1 MKIRLIVFDLDDT
14 LLDTTG
20 LLIPIAKTPA
30 FEHRI
35 RQPLPLMDGAQEN
48 LDYLSQKYDL
58 VILTQGRLDAQKQKI
73 ESLGIGRY
81 FKKQYI
87 ADPSKNETKGD
98 WFRHIQKEW
107 DLQGDEILSIG
118 NRRTTDIR
126 EAKKVGARTCLF
138 KYGEHQTERI
148 EVPED
153 EPDFEVSHHR
163 ELIQACRL

>member
-1 MKIRLIVFDLDDT
+1 MKISLIVFDLDDT

-35 RQPLPLMDGAQEN
+35 RQPLPLMEGAQEN
-48 LDYLSQKYDL
+48 LDQLYQRYDL

-73 ESLGIGRY
+73 TSLGISRY
-81 FKKQYI
+81 FKDQYI
-87 ADPSKNETKGD
+87 VDPTKNETKEE
-98 WFRHIQKEW
+98 WFLKILKEW
-107 DLQGDEILSIG
+107 NLQGPQMLSIG

-126 EAKKVGARTCLF
+126 SAKKHGAMTCLF
-138 KYGEHQTERI
+138 KYGEHQTERV

-153 EPDFEVSHHR
+153 QPDFEVAHHH
-163 ELIQACRL
+163 ELISACRL